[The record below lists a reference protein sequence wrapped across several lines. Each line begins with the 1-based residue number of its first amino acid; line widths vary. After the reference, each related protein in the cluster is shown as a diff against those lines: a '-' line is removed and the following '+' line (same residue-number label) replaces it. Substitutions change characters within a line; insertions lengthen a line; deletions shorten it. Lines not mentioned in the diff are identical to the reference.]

1 MKTMKKLLLAAGM
14 LALLMLPVQAED
26 TEPVYMPAHAPAGAE
41 EEMTGSSGFG
51 ETSAAFQEWNNI
63 QWEFD
68 ETTGTLTIAGEGSL
82 PSYGFDRF
90 PWAKYAN
97 QVSTVVVEEG
107 ITDLGG
113 YSIWGERMPYEALY
127 LPSTMEYIEGHMLR
141 NLSLKTLT
149 ITEGSQY
156 YTVDNVLFC
165 DDGKT
170 VTLVCYPG
178 GLTNT
183 DYVIPEGVTH
193 IGEDAFYTRNLETL
207 TLPESL
213 IGIGYVAFNSTNCI
227 REITLPAG
235 VSELHDAA
243 FTYFWS
249 LENIRVDEDNPYYT
263 SVDGVLFT
271 KDMSLLHTYPRA
283 REGAEYTVPDGVTE
297 VATTTFML
305 PNRLQTLYLPD
316 SVESVH
322 YTFGATSACS
332 LQNIHVSETN
342 PYLTSVDGILYDK
355 DMTELLAYPNKNS
368 NTVYTVPETV
378 EHIYKESFWFME
390 YLQTVIFN
398 DCVSVEGYL
407 YWGNTLTAMYFPGS
421 VPSWLTYAC
430 RDVCDQAILYYPNGN
445 PTWTDGSM
453 TVDGYTYTTA
463 AYGEGVEDSTVWN
476 TWENIEW
483 FYYDA
488 TDTLK
493 VRGTGAIPDVEYAE
507 YPWTSYRSNIKNLT
521 VESGITDI
529 PWGAF
534 YGCYNMLSVNLPA
547 TLESIDT
554 GFLANANNLKSLYV
568 EAGGNIYTKDGVLF
582 SAKDK
587 SLLLYPRYLQNT
599 SYTVPDGI
607 LRIAEYAFPGFVSLT
622 ELILPESLEEVGSRA
637 LRLYDL
643 STLHIPKN
651 VRYIDNYSIYFCH
664 VLTEI
669 TVDEENPYYESV
681 DGVLFTEDLTM
692 LHTYP
697 MGRQDAVYM
706 VPDTVTE
713 MTASIYTQVQYLK
726 KLCIPASLEL
736 IIEAAGWSGGGK
748 LEEIVVDSDN
758 AYFCSVDGVLYSKDK
773 TVLYHYPAC
782 KEEKEYHIPDSV
794 TKTMPLCIY
803 TADYLE
809 TLYVGKNIADVRD
822 AILGG
827 TFPRLT
833 GVYFQG
839 DFPDYFWKAFNNLIF
854 FNKENSTFYFPEGA
868 AGWEKPTMTINGF
881 TFNTAPYTPD
891 SADVPA
897 GDITGDG
904 TTDQNDLSLL
914 TQYFSG
920 YPTEIDE
927 SAVDLDG
934 NGKLTRK
941 DVMILARYLA
951 GWDGYDQYFS

>member
-1 MKTMKKLLLAAGM
+1 MKTMKKLLLAAGI

-41 EEMTGSSGFG
+41 EEMYGSSGFG
-51 ETSAAFQEWNNI
+51 ETSAAFQDWNNI

-149 ITEGSQY
+149 IAEGSQY

-368 NTVYTVPETV
+368 NMVYTVPETV
-378 EHIYKESFWFME
+378 EHIYKESFWCME

-398 DCVSVEGYL
+398 ECVSVEGYL

-476 TWENIEW
+476 TWENIQW
-483 FYYDA
+483 FYYDVIG
-488 TDTLK
+488 TLK

-507 YPWTSYRSNIKNLT
+507 YPWTSYRPNIKNLT

-529 PWGAF
+529 PRGAF
-534 YGCYNMLSVNLPA
+534 VGTYNMVSVSLPA
-547 TLESIDT
+547 TLESINAE
-554 GFLANANNLKSLYV
+554 FLINAYSLRSLQV
-568 EAGGNIYTKDGVLF
+568 EEGGTIYTEDGVLF

-587 SLLLYPRYLQNT
+587 SLLLYPRYLQNA
-599 SYTVPDGI
+599 SYTVPEGI
-607 LRIAEYAFPGFVSLT
+607 VRIAMGALEGNGALT
-622 ELILPESLEEVGSRA
+622 ELILPKSLEEIMERA
-637 LRLYDL
+637 LQLYNL
-643 STLHIPKN
+643 ESLHIPKN
-651 VRYIDNYSIYFCH
+651 VRYIDMNGIRFCDY
-664 VLTEI
+664 LTEI
-669 TVDEENPYYESV
+669 TVDADNPYYKSV
-681 DGVLFTEDLTM
+681 DGILFTEDMTV

-697 MGRQDAVYM
+697 MGRTAAEYT
-706 VPDTVTE
+706 VPDTVVI
-713 MTASIYTQVQYLK
+713 MPAAVYTQVRQLK
-726 KLCIPASLEL
+726 KLNIPASVEE
-736 IIEAAGWSGGGK
+736 ICETTGWSGGCV
-748 LEEIVVDSDN
+748 LEEIVVDPDN
-758 AYFCSVDGVLYSKDK
+758 AYFCSEDGVLYSKDK

-782 KEEKEYHIPDSV
+782 KTEKEYHIPDSV
-794 TKTMPLCIY
+794 TTTMSLCIY
-803 TADYLE
+803 DADYLE
-809 TLYVGKNIADVRD
+809 TLYVGKNIADVRGN
-822 AILGG
+822 LVSG
-827 TFPRLT
+827 TFPMLT
-833 GVYFQG
+833 EIYFQG
-839 DFPDYFWKAFNNLIF
+839 DFPDYFWKAFNNLLYSGT
-854 FNKENSTFYFPEGA
+854 KCTFYYPEGA
-868 AGWEKPTMTINGF
+868 EGWETPTMTVNGM

-891 SADVPA
+891 SADVPT